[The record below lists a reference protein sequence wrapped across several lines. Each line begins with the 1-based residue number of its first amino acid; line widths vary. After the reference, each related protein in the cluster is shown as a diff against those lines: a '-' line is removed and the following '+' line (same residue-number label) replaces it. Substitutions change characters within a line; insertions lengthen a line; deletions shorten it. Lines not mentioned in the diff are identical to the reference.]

1 MPERND
7 FKGVAPHT
15 VVNEIADSPK
25 VEPSHDL
32 GARRLDFAANARFKN
47 EHFECTAQVCHDG
60 AGRRGSILGPPGCC
74 GLDLPLCA
82 RLDADLKRQIQQK
95 R

>member
-7 FKGVAPHT
+7 FKSAAPHP
-15 VVNEIADSPK
+15 VVNEIVDSPE
-25 VEPSHDL
+25 VEPPHDL
-32 GARRLDFAANARFKN
+32 GARRLDFAANARLKN
-47 EHFECTAQVCHDG
+47 EHFKRTAQVCHEG
-60 AGRRGSILGPPGCC
+60 AWRRGPILGPPVCC

-82 RLDADLKRQIQQK
+82 RLDADLKRQVQQK